1 MTGVGEGEGVLVL
14 LGDGVGEGTL
24 VLCGDGEGVG
34 ALVLFGEVDGVGA
47 LVLFGEVDG
56 VGFFPGTGDGVF
68 VRIGTSGSSIPR
80 ETRRVDPVPA
90 YT

>member
-1 MTGVGEGEGVLVL
+1 MVLFGEGEGVGALVL
-14 LGDGVGEGTL
+14 SGE
-24 VLCGDGEGVG
+24 GEGVG

-47 LVLFGEVDG
+47 
-56 VGFFPGTGDGVF
+56 FPGTGDGVF

-80 ETRRVDPVPA
+80 ETRRADPVPA